1 MRASG
6 EPLAHVKGKLAS
18 LGLAAFRQAHP
29 CPILVVEIKDERS
42 AEGFG
47 TRLVDGPEEAAPAPD
62 APGSF
67 AARSTLVFS
76 VEKTDRNG
84 FTDMISVGRTP
95 NNDIVIPDR
104 SVSKFHAYFKKDIFA
119 EEMTIVDG
127 GASNGTAIGTRR
139 LASRSAA
146 PAPSGTRIWFGPLV
160 RALLLDV
167 DAFWERY
174 MISA

>member
-6 EPLAHVKGKLAS
+6 EPLSHVKGKLAA

-47 TRLVDGPEEAAPAPD
+47 TRLVEGGEEAPPA
-62 APGSF
+62 AEGPGTF
-67 AARSTLVFS
+67 VPRSTLVFS

-84 FTDMISVGRTP
+84 FVDMISVGRTA

-119 EEMTIVDG
+119 EVMTIVDG
-127 GASNGTAIGTRR
+127 GAARGKVSATQSATARPRR
-139 LASRSAA
+139 RC
-146 PAPSGTRIWFGPLV
+146 
-160 RALLLDV
+160 
-167 DAFWERY
+167 
-174 MISA
+174 